1 MCRMGRTGRERGWVA
16 PQLMGTGVVALY
28 GPAEGLGDVFD
39 HGGEAEGAEG
49 AEREAADHG
58 VVAGAVALEGVDAHD
73 GEVRLGVRVVA

>member
-1 MCRMGRTGRERGWVA
+1 MWV
-16 PQLMGTGVVALY
+16 Y

-58 VVAGAVALEGVDAHD
+58 VVAGAVALEGVDAHN
-73 GEVRLGVRVVA
+73 GEVRLGVRVVAEVEVHHLLHHLLW